1 MRDDR
6 IRHPLFAR
14 FYTWVAGAM
23 DDAGLVGHRRA
34 LLAGL
39 SGRVLEVGAGHGPNF
54 PHYPRTVD
62 HLTAVE
68 PEPHLRRTAQGRIA
82 TAPVP
87 ITVLE
92 GRAERLPF
100 QAGRFDAVVVA
111 LVLCSV
117 ADQGTALAEIRR
129 VLVPGGRLRF
139 LEHVRADTAR
149 MCRTQRWIDAT
160 VGPRL
165 LGGCHCARD
174 TLTAI
179 ERAGFTVTA
188 LENFLFPHARTPHSF
203 HVRGEATRS

>member
-1 MRDDR
+1 MGDDR
-6 IRHPLFAR
+6 FRHPFFAR

-23 DDAGLVGHRRA
+23 DDAGLVDHRRA
-34 LLAGL
+34 LVSGL
-39 SGRVLEVGAGHGPNF
+39 HGQVLEVGAGHGPNF

-68 PEPHLRRTAQGRIA
+68 PEPHLRRTARARITA
-82 TAPVP
+82 APVP
-87 ITVLE
+87 VTVVD

-100 QAGRFDAVVVA
+100 EAARFDAAVVA

-117 ADQGTALAEIRR
+117 ADQGTALREIHR

-160 VGPRL
+160 LGPRL
-165 LGGCHCARD
+165 LGGCHCGRD

-179 ERAGFTVTA
+179 ERAGFTLTVLDA
-188 LENFLFPHARTPHSF
+188 FLFPEARTPHSF
-203 HVRGEATRS
+203 HVRGEATRP